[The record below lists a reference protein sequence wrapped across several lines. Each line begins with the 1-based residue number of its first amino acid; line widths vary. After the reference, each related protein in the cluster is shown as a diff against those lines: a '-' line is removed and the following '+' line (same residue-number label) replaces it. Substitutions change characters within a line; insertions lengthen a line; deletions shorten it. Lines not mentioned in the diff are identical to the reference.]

1 MAVYID
7 LKVEGGP
14 SLKTH
19 ICWHKIQT
27 ILAVASYDQE
37 KGGTINL
44 YQEDGSPLVSDI
56 YSKPGV
62 PVTSILWHPVRKILA
77 IGWEN
82 GDLCVWNDHDQEQR
96 DAETQHKKAVAVMKW
111 SENGTRLV
119 TADAVGTCIGW
130 KVDSRGEISTV
141 FHHELKDYLT
151 DIVFQQ
157 YPEEN
162 IEHEISKLAK
172 AAVSG
177 DEKALNLFSSWSS
190 PPIKEGKTRN
200 RMSFARKESYDFFV
214 GSVSGTIYYVTEN
227 GSCSDVL
234 HCNIAIRQL
243 LYYDQKDILVVVTD
257 NLTQYKVGEEGA
269 LTEHARV
276 KLSGRTSEI
285 SVAWVDDGL
294 LAMSTGERVLRLLN
308 VDNNDSTVLS
318 MDSQKDF
325 KEHTEV
331 ITCISCEKTKQI
343 IAGGTSH
350 GNIVTWKYAG
360 SSRGGETAN
369 EDMWKFQA
377 AASVQGA
384 VKSVKWGSMKKLLS
398 VITTTDIYI
407 LNQQELCWSL
417 RDQVAAIQVSA
428 RELLIELV
436 EKDCH
441 IELKTDIHIK
451 SVIVSWS
458 HVAVS
463 TGKRILFYELD
474 ADQKS
479 AKYIGA
485 FDSTSQA
492 LTLHE
497 QSAYIIENGKVEV
510 KTFQGTT
517 KQSLIFTEEE
527 GIPVS
532 IDLCGTYLVVG
543 TSSGYVKMWD
553 VNRREPRPHAG
564 PKSLAS
570 VLKDNGQISSIKCNS
585 KGDKVSMIVCRA
597 TIKGKIFPDPIL
609 YVWDLESDSL
619 LYFDFA
625 HGKGEEDDNSPQSA
639 GINTSPTRKAHADMA
654 KRVCGRFP
662 TSHFWDSEDSRFLVC
677 EASLLPLG
685 NPSKNGSSLSQSG
698 LLKNNTHQLMT
709 EIEEKPEI
717 LVVSMFVTS
726 EQGLLIQDSFS
737 LNLSQQLM
745 GVSVPYFYLL
755 EESSENNVTDE
766 SSSNM
771 TSLGQRYQRADLTQ
785 NLSKK
790 KEYSSSIIRQSMRD
804 FVGLEK
810 SDKATKKA
818 IMTFSFFLATGNMD
832 EAFKAIKVIKNESV
846 WENMACMCVK
856 TKRLDVASVCLGK
869 MGHARGAK
877 ALREAVVEPELD
889 AQVAILAVHLGMLE
903 EAEHLLKSCRRYDL
917 LSKLYQDSGQWGKA
931 LEVAE
936 HNDRV
941 HLRTTYYNYAQ
952 HLEAKGDIT
961 AAIPLYEKSE
971 THHFEVPR
979 MLFEEPR
986 ALEAYIL
993 KSKDKELVRWWAQ
1006 YMESIGEMETALHFY
1021 EAAQDYLSLVR
1032 VYCYCNNLEKAAEI
1046 ANETGNRAA
1055 CFHLGRQFEN
1065 QDNIKEAVNFFSRAR
1080 AYNNAIRICKENNFE
1095 DHLLNLALMSG
1106 SQEMAEVARYYE
1118 EKPGQQDK
1126 AVMLYHKAGYVTKAV
1141 ELAFKTKEFN
1151 ALQSIASDLNS
1162 NSDPQL
1168 LHQCAQ
1174 FFMENGQYEKAVDLL
1189 AIGRKYLEALDLC
1202 VEHNVAITED
1212 LAEKLTMPKEE
1223 GDIQLRTR
1231 VLEKIGEC
1239 CMVQENYHLAA
1250 KKFTQAGKRAQAMK
1264 ALLKSGDTE
1273 KIVFFAG
1280 VSRQKEIYVMAANYL
1295 QSLDWR
1301 QDPEIMKNIIGFY
1314 TKGKALDLLAGF
1326 YDACSQ
1332 VEIDEYQNYE
1342 KALGALNEAYKC
1354 LTKAQS
1360 GGANGPQIE
1369 AKLAQMKLR
1378 MELVKRFVQARR
1390 LYRESPEESLQQCKA
1405 LLEEEG
1411 IELAIRRGDIYG
1423 YLVEHLAEKG
1433 DYKTAH
1439 SLIEEMQVN
1448 IPGVNLPYY
1457 ISVETLKAI
1466 YKALDIQPGGSSHLF
1481 GGKLKNGRIENGAAE
1496 VEESEE
1502 EVEED
1507 FQEENG
1513 Y

>member
-294 LAMSTGERVLRLLN
+294 LAMN
-308 VDNNDSTVLS
+308 
-318 MDSQKDF
+318 
-325 KEHTEV
+325 
-331 ITCISCEKTKQI
+331 
-343 IAGGTSH
+343 
-350 GNIVTWKYAG
+350 
-360 SSRGGETAN
+360 
-369 EDMWKFQA
+369 
-377 AASVQGA
+377 
-384 VKSVKWGSMKKLLS
+384 
-398 VITTTDIYI
+398 
-407 LNQQELCWSL
+407 
-417 RDQVAAIQVSA
+417 
-428 RELLIELV
+428 
-436 EKDCH
+436 
-441 IELKTDIHIK
+441 
-451 SVIVSWS
+451 
-458 HVAVS
+458 
-463 TGKRILFYELD
+463 
-474 ADQKS
+474 
-479 AKYIGA
+479 
-485 FDSTSQA
+485 
-492 LTLHE
+492 
-497 QSAYIIENGKVEV
+497 
-510 KTFQGTT
+510 
-517 KQSLIFTEEE
+517 
-527 GIPVS
+527 
-532 IDLCGTYLVVG
+532 LCGTYLVVG

-585 KGDKVSMIVCRA
+585 KGDK
-597 TIKGKIFPDPIL
+597 D
-609 YVWDLESDSL
+609 VWDLESDS
-619 LYFDFA
+619 F
-625 HGKGEEDDNSPQSA
+625 
-639 GINTSPTRKAHADMA
+639 
-654 KRVCGRFP
+654 
-662 TSHFWDSEDSRFLVC
+662 
-677 EASLLPLG
+677 
-685 NPSKNGSSLSQSG
+685 
-698 LLKNNTHQLMT
+698 
-709 EIEEKPEI
+709 
-717 LVVSMFVTS
+717 
-726 EQGLLIQDSFS
+726 
-737 LNLSQQLM
+737 QQLM

-766 SSSNM
+766 
-771 TSLGQRYQRADLTQ
+771 YQRADLTQ